1 MVCCS
6 PEKTST
12 LPFTSVAETPCGM
25 LNAVGLQ
32 NDGVESFLKNKLPRL
47 PWHETPVIANLYAT
61 SPAEFAEL
69 AGILAAEEGIA
80 GLEVNISCP
89 NVKNGGVLFGQDPAL
104 AAEVTQAVKKHAG
117 NLPVIVKLSPN
128 VTDITAIAKAAEQ
141 AGADAIS
148 CINTITAMGVDVK
161 PRKPLL
167 ANGGGGRSAPA
178 VKPVALRCVWQVCNA
193 VKIPVIGIG
202 GISMSGLAEILAD
215 KGCIVSGTDI
225 KESPVTKHLQNLGIH
240 INFGHKAENITDD
253 VDLVVY
259 TAAIHPDNPEYQAAQ
274 AKHIPLMDR
283 ARLLGEI
290 MAEYED
296 SIAVAGTHGKTTT
309 TSMVSEILLAAGT
322 DPTITV
328 GGILPTISS
337 NLKIGHSPY
346 FVAEAC
352 EYFDSF
358 LQFKPFVGV
367 ILNVE
372 SDHLDYFKSLANIRR
387 SFHAFAERIPAKG
400 ALVINQAIENVAEL
414 TQGLDCT
421 VETFG
426 LADGADWQAKNIIH
440 EPDGKNTFDVY
451 YKGELF
457 GNFHLN
463 VPGDHNITNAVASIA
478 AAHFVGVCPADCQ
491 KGLLH
496 FTGTE
501 RRFQKKGEKN
511 GVVVIDD
518 YAHHPTEI
526 KAALAAA
533 KKVQHRTTWCVF
545 QPHTY
550 SRTKFLFDAFGEAF
564 TDADEVIIADI
575 YAARESDDGTIS
587 AAMLADRIAKTG
599 KSARYVGDFDAIRS
613 YLEKNCKAGD
623 LLLTV
628 GAGDVFK
635 IGEAF
640 LEN

>member
-1 MVCCS
+1 
-6 PEKTST
+6 
-12 LPFTSVAETPCGM
+12 
-25 LNAVGLQ
+25 
-32 NDGVESFLKNKLPRL
+32 
-47 PWHETPVIANLYAT
+47 
-61 SPAEFAEL
+61 
-69 AGILAAEEGIA
+69 
-80 GLEVNISCP
+80 
-89 NVKNGGVLFGQDPAL
+89 
-104 AAEVTQAVKKHAG
+104 
-117 NLPVIVKLSPN
+117 
-128 VTDITAIAKAAEQ
+128 
-141 AGADAIS
+141 
-148 CINTITAMGVDVK
+148 
-161 PRKPLL
+161 
-167 ANGGGGRSAPA
+167 
-178 VKPVALRCVWQVCNA
+178 
-193 VKIPVIGIG
+193 
-202 GISMSGLAEILAD
+202 MSGLAEILAD

-372 SDHLDYFKSLANIRR
+372 SDHLDYFKNLANIRR
-387 SFHAFAERIPAKG
+387 SFHAFAMRIPAKG

-463 VPGDHNITNAVASIA
+463 VPGDHNITNALASIA

-550 SRTKFLFDAFGEAF
+550 S
-564 TDADEVIIADI
+564 
-575 YAARESDDGTIS
+575 S
-587 AAMLADRIAKTG
+587 
-599 KSARYVGDFDAIRS
+599 
-613 YLEKNCKAGD
+613 C
-623 LLLTV
+623 LLYTSPSPR
-628 GAGDVFK
+628 DS
-635 IGEAF
+635 
-640 LEN
+640 